1 VLYNKFITCAYVQV
15 TKLLQRNPMQRL
27 TAERLASSRMFS
39 AVTATT
45 TNVPLHAVQ
54 QAGKMMLMLLFSGCS
69 GFMQVHCTRDQ
80 VQ

>member
-1 VLYNKFITCAYVQV
+1 MLSQV
-15 TKLLQRNPMQRL
+15 SALLQRNPMQRL

-54 QAGKMMLMLLFSGCS
+54 QAGECFIGL
-69 GFMQVHCTRDQ
+69 
-80 VQ
+80 